1 MIQSCTL
8 AKGQV
13 VNIFIE
19 THIVVPRWKECTQAK
34 NGDSCFDMST
44 LTPSYVSRVTRR
56 RTSHVDASSGP
67 GLGQLDTAA
76 AAKEISSSVVTTGG
90 GEGGEA
96 DSELLAGGGG
106 AGGADV
112 VVVDTSAVSGGDF
125 VFVSPPAAANGGSGG
140 GAGVS
145 HLVWKIGKK
154 IDWMVMIK

>member
-1 MIQSCTL
+1 M
-8 AKGQV
+8 
-13 VNIFIE
+13 
-19 THIVVPRWKECTQAK
+19 
-34 NGDSCFDMST
+34 
-44 LTPSYVSRVTRR
+44 
-56 RTSHVDASSGP
+56 DASSGP

-76 AAKEISSSVVTTGG
+76 AAKEISSSAVTTGG

-154 IDWMVMIK
+154 IDWMVMIMIICRRIGCPWCPRRPRLLPSPSSLFDFWFDEICRDPSQLHHTGFV